1 MIALN
6 PFQWLQLYT
15 SAISAKYTNIHNK
28 TDQPPHLF
36 AIADSAFHSM
46 VRNGKAQVC
55 VISGE
60 SGAGKT
66 ESAKQFVRQIMDV
79 SARGVAHSAEDNPTD
94 EGPEHE
100 RARHPVEGKIIQQN
114 PILEAFGN
122 AQTVMNDN
130 SSRFGKFIELKFNS
144 KNLVCGAEMSHY
156 LLEKA
161 RIVMQGPGERNYH
174 IFSLM
179 FSGMDREAL
188 DAIKLRD
195 YGDYKYLPDDPGD
208 DAKQKTEWAE
218 LTQAYSDVNFHSTE
232 VAQLNAAIAAVL
244 LFGELQFVDGD
255 NGDAAVIENQDLL
268 ADLCHVLQ
276 VEPADLEE
284 GLMTSVMNMRGEIIT
299 KQLNVKKS
307 NNARNAVAKA
317 LYDRLFRW
325 LVFKINMVLQPS
337 DDRALAA
344 MSIGILD
351 IFGFENFKQNGFDQM
366 CINLANE
373 QLHYFFNQHIFAAE
387 IGSYA
392 DEGLEISADVM
403 FSDNV
408 KIIDMFFRQKPVGL
422 MSLLDEESGFDRA
435 TAQSLLEKF
444 NKNLAEEPLY
454 HQIKGNYAF
463 EVVHYAGQIRY
474 HTEGFLEKN
483 TDPLP
488 DLIHGVFRSSNS
500 TVISMIFTDDFD
512 VRLVSEMSR
521 SKSIFGGGKKGMFRT
536 RTVKGRGKDK
546 FVDDD
551 DDEGAASAARIP
563 LGRRASKK
571 GGLGKEL
578 DLAGAAAG
586 GARKKKEAKTVSASF
601 RASLTLLMAKM
612 GMCEPHFVRCIKPN
626 PQKKPLLWDTDL
638 VMRQLTY
645 TGMLQT
651 VQMRREGY
659 PFRIAFD
666 EFFAAYHGI
675 VLDFSAPQ
683 KGTAATCRELLEKL
697 EEHIEE
703 IRKVQGLTTITTTL
717 RGWKVART
725 KIFLKYWQVDLLE
738 GLAYPFGVA
747 AVKVQKMYRGHMARK
762 RFKPIK
768 QKYMDDCA
776 AAATFLN
783 EIKLN
788 CDRTV
793 NNVENIIEE
802 EVRRGPI
809 DLGIQKPPEV
819 KKEKK
824 VEKKGVEAHVDQTK
838 FAKDL
843 DKVKKKVVKWW
854 IKFERSKASHVD
866 ENGTVHPWFHG
877 LISRVEAED
886 YLFDQ
891 DNGAFLIRI
900 SERVN
905 GYALSFKHKQR
916 IRHYKLGFSRNG
928 GYEITGNDED
938 FGSLGDLVTYFHAH
952 AITPGED
959 DMLVAPVPY
968 DHDLGLGIVQQDGL
982 VGKRPQGL
990 TKEERLKK
998 VNTVIVDDDDGPPM
1012 AEELFLEDPENNK
1025 PVWLRG
1031 KISRHE
1037 AEAELQERGLADGR
1051 FMVREKLR
1059 TKNRIVLA
1067 VSVTFRS
1074 KYYHHLLERDLL
1086 GFWKLDEKQLQFSNH
1101 LEEVVH
1107 WLQTKRC
1114 SRLAGML
1121 EKDAY
1126 AAPTNTLPTTASAMA
1141 PRAAAPKKEDS
1152 LVPAESSTVD
1162 DVVAWLASLGMAR
1175 YAGAIYKGKF
1185 NGAKLHKASE
1195 KQLRKIIK
1203 NEDDYRLVVRA
1214 LR

>member
-1 MIALN
+1 MN
-6 PFQWLQLYT
+6 PFQWLDLYT
-15 SAISAKYTNIHNK
+15 DAVSSKYTNIHNK

-36 AIADSAFHSM
+36 AIADTAFHSM
-46 VRNGKAQVC
+46 VRNNKAQVC

-79 SARGVAHSAEDNPTD
+79 SARGVAHSAEDTAGAEPAA
-94 EGPEHE
+94 

-144 KNLVCGAEMSHY
+144 RNLVCGAEMSHY

-179 FSGMDREAL
+179 FSGMDRESL
-188 DAIKLRD
+188 DAIKLGE
-195 YGDYKYLPDDPGD
+195 YGEYKYLPDDPGN
-208 DAKQKTEWAE
+208 DAKQKAEWAE
-218 LTQAYSDVNFHSTE
+218 LIQAYSDVNFHSTE
-232 VAQLNAAIAAVL
+232 IAQLNAAIAAVL
-244 LFGELQFVDGD
+244 IFGELEFVDGD
-255 NGDAAVIENQDLL
+255 QGDAAVIENQDLL

-276 VEPADLEE
+276 IVPADLEE

-299 KQLNVKKS
+299 KKLNVKKC

-325 LVFKINMVLQPS
+325 LVFKINMTLQPE
-337 DDRALAA
+337 DDRSLSA

-408 KIIDMFFRQKPVGL
+408 KIIDMFFRSKPVGL

-435 TAQSLLEKF
+435 TPQSLLEKF

-500 TVISMIFTDDFD
+500 TVVSMIFTDDFD
-512 VRLVSEMSR
+512 VRLVSELSR
-521 SKSIFGGGKKGMFRT
+521 SKSIFAGGKKGMFRT

-546 FVDDD
+546 FMDGD
-551 DDEGAASAARIP
+551 DDEGAVSAARIP

-571 GGLGKEL
+571 TGLGKEL

-601 RASLTLLMAKM
+601 RASLSLLMAKM

-626 PQKKPLLWDTDL
+626 PQKKPLLWDTAL

-666 EFFAAYHGI
+666 EFYAAYHGI
-675 VLDFSAPQ
+675 VLEFSAPQ
-683 KGTAATCRELLEKL
+683 KGTAATCRELLEML
-697 EEHIEE
+697 EAHIEE

-747 AVKVQKMYRGHMARK
+747 AVKIQKMYRGHMARK
-762 RFKPIK
+762 RFKPLK

-783 EIKLN
+783 EITIN

-793 NNVENIIEE
+793 NNVENIIAE

-824 VEKKGVEAHVDQTK
+824 VEKKGVEVHVDQTK
-838 FAKDL
+838 FMKDL

-854 IKFERSKASHVD
+854 IKFEKAKASHVD
-866 ENGTVHPWFHG
+866 EGGQVHPWFHG

-938 FGSLGDLVTYFHAH
+938 FGSLGDLVVYFHSH

-959 DMLVAPVPY
+959 DLLVAPVPY
-968 DHDLGLGIVQQDGL
+968 DHDLGLGLTTKEGL

-990 TKEERLKK
+990 TKEERAKR
-998 VNTVIVDDDDGPPM
+998 VETVHLPDDDDGPPM

-1025 PVWLRG
+1025 PIWVRG

-1037 AEAELQERGLADGR
+1037 AEAELKERGLVDGR

-1059 TKNRIVLA
+1059 TKDRIVMA
-1067 VSVTFRS
+1067 ISVTFRQ

-1086 GFWKLDEKQLQFSNH
+1086 GFWKLDEKQLQFSGH
-1101 LEEVVH
+1101 LEEVVQ

-1126 AAPTNTLPTTASAMA
+1126 AAPADDHLQPTANLMVPK
-1141 PRAAAPKKEDS
+1141 PRAAAAAKEDS
-1152 LVPAESSTVD
+1152 LVPSDSSTVD

-1185 NGAKLHKASE
+1185 DGAKLHKASE